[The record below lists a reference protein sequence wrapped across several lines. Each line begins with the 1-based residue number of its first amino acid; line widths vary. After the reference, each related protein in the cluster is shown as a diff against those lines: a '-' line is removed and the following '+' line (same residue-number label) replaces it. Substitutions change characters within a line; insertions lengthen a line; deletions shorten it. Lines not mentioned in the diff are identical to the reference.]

1 MDYIKVFNI
10 PKVETDAPK
19 AIEYAFPPNIS
30 VAASLNGATL
40 SAKSS
45 GDNTPNN
52 EMQQKKVEK
61 YFQRYANRR
70 SLGNIFSGSLLLSVG
85 IVAASTPIKAKKQ
98 PTEAFVMA

>member
-1 MDYIKVFNI
+1 MKILLDLGSELNYHNFMDHIKTFNI

-40 SAKSS
+40 PAKSS
-45 GDNTPNN
+45 GDIIPNN

-61 YFQRYANRR
+61 
-70 SLGNIFSGSLLLSVG
+70 
-85 IVAASTPIKAKKQ
+85 
-98 PTEAFVMA
+98 